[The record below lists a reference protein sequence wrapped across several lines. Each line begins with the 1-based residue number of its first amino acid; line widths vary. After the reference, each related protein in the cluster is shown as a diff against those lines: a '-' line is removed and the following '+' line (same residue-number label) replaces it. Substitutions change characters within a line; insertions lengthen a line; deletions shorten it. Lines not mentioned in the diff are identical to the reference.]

1 MRLFYLCGDKGVI
14 KMRICG
20 IDAST
25 NATGIS
31 IFEDGKYIRHTLIDL
46 HKVKDAYQRI
56 PMMAN
61 KICEY
66 LDSAAPVD
74 VIIMEKS
81 ILKTNIDTV
90 QKLSNLAGAVMLYAY
105 QNNIEFKHPVPS
117 GWRKIVG
124 LQQSSKIKREVL
136 KLEAVK
142 AVSQEYGIDVTDD
155 EAESILLARS
165 GFDLPKIKI
174 KAEYVEDELWDTMD
188 DLWGD

>member
-1 MRLFYLCGDKGVI
+1 
-14 KMRICG
+14 MRICG

-31 IFEDGKYIRHTLIDL
+31 IFEDGKYIGHTLIDL

-66 LDSAAPVD
+66 LDSVAPVD

-90 QKLSNLAGAVMLYAY
+90 QKLSNLAGIIMFYAY
-105 QNNIEFKHPVPS
+105 QNNIKFKHPVPS
-117 GWRKIVG
+117 EWRKIVG